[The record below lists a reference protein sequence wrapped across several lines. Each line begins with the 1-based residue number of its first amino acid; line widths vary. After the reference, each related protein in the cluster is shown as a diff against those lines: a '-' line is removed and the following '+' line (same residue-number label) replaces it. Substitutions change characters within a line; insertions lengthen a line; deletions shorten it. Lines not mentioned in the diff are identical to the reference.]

1 MSPLDLVRK
10 RPAPAEPAAA
20 PRATPSSDPTHHPE
34 GRAAAGPA
42 ASGAARP
49 TVAERVVARTA
60 GILSGGHSRRRFLA
74 RTAVVGSALAVN
86 PVTYLLKP
94 GTAYG
99 AVCGTCGDGW
109 TAFCCTINNGS
120 NSCPPASFVAG
131 WWKADGSAYCSGGPR
146 YIIDCNATCP
156 TQCACRCS
164 GAACDGR
171 RTCCNQFRYG
181 QCNQQISCYGPVVCR
196 VAICITP
203 WTYDPAC
210 STRTL
215 TDNATADHGATCLT
229 NQPATPIARK
239 YQALGGA
246 GGFLGRETQSERN
259 TPDGSGRYAIYEGGR
274 IYDSPSTNP
283 QEIHG
288 SLLDKW
294 LAAGAHGSAYGY
306 PTSDVQGS
314 ATRYSLFQRGAIYR
328 FSNGSTYGVAEP
340 YYSVFQQYGGL
351 NGVLGNPTSDAIR
364 SADNRAVYI
373 NFQRGRIYRRSQVT
387 VEIHGAIFDKHEA
400 LGGIHGALGHVAT
413 SVTTLSDGQ
422 GRASTFEHGGVIYYT
437 ASTGAHGV
445 WGDLLGVYLDDGGP
459 TGRMGYPTS
468 DREQVGDGR
477 GVRFTTQHGVVYS
490 TSSTGAH
497 VVPPGIFE
505 VHRGAGGPGG
515 SYGYPTGDP
524 QRLTG
529 AGIRQTFEGGT
540 ITVTSPYVAF
550 VKATYQDFL
559 DRAPSAEE
567 IDWNATALSGGA
579 SRPAYVRGLATSDEY
594 LSALVNGFYDDTLGR
609 PGSTADVAYWVDRLR
624 AGQSVA
630 KVASFFYSSQEYFDG
645 IGGGTVRSWIGDL
658 YTKLLGRA
666 AGEADLDYWEG
677 EVTSRGR
684 SRVAL
689 DFYQSAESRTARVQR
704 LFQAFLGRAASGAD
718 ASYWAGRI
726 RTEGDVV
733 LASTLASMQEY
744 FTRAQSRFPG

>member
-1 MSPLDLVRK
+1 MSPLDLVR
-10 RPAPAEPAAA
+10 RSPAAPGDA
-20 PRATPSSDPTHHPE
+20 PRA
-34 GRAAAGPA
+34 
-42 ASGAARP
+42 

-86 PVTYLLKP
+86 PITYLLKP

-99 AVCGTCGDGW
+99 AVCGTCSDGW

-120 NSCPPASFVAG
+120 NSCPPATFVAG
-131 WWKADGSAYCSGGPR
+131 WWKADGSAYCGGGPR

-156 TQCACRCS
+156 TQCSCRCA

-181 QCNQQISCYGPVVCR
+181 QCNQHISCYGPVACR

-210 STRTL
+210 STHTL
-215 TDNATADHGATCLT
+215 TDNRTADHGAACLT
-229 NQPATPIARK
+229 NQAATPIGRK

-259 TPDGSGRYAIYEGGR
+259 TPDGTGRYAVYEGGR
-274 IYDSPSTNP
+274 IYDSAATNP

-294 LAAGAHGSAYGY
+294 LAAGATGSAYGY
-306 PTSDVQGS
+306 PTSDVTSTSGGGI
-314 ATRYSLFQRGAIYR
+314 RYSRFQKGAIYR
-328 FSNGSTYGVAEP
+328 FSNGDTWGVPEP
-340 YYSVFQQYGGL
+340 YYAVYQQYGGL
-351 NGVLGNPTSDAIR
+351 NANGALGFPTGDPTR
-364 SADNRAVYI
+364 SADRRAIYI

-387 VEIHGAIFDKHEA
+387 VEIHGAIFDKHEE
-400 LGGIHGALGHVAT
+400 LGGIHGALGHVQT
-413 SVTTLSDGQ
+413 NVLPLSDGR
-422 GRASTFEHGGVIYYT
+422 GRASTFEHGGVIYYA

-445 WGDLLGVYLDDGGP
+445 WGDLLEAYLDDGGP
-459 TGRMGYPTS
+459 TGRLGYPTT
-468 DREQVGDGR
+468 DRQQVGDGR
-477 GVRFTTQHGVVYS
+477 GVRFLTQHGGVYS
-490 TSSTGAH
+490 TESTGAH
-497 VVPPGIFE
+497 VVPPPVFALYAD
-505 VHRGAGGPGG
+505 AGGPGG

-524 QRLTG
+524 QRLPG
-529 AGIRQTFEGGT
+529 NGVRQTFEGGT
-540 ITVTSPYVAF
+540 LEVQSPFVPF

-559 DRAPSAEE
+559 DRPPTAAE
-567 IDWNATALSGGA
+567 IDWNATALAGGSNRA
-579 SRPAYVRGLATSDEY
+579 AYVKGLANSDEY
-594 LSALVNGFYDDTLGR
+594 LSALVQGFYQDTLGR
-609 PGSTADVAYWVDRLR
+609 DGSDEDVAYWVDRLR
-624 AGQSVA
+624 AKMSVA

-645 IGGGTVRSWIGDL
+645 FGGGTVRGWIEDL
-658 YTKLLGRA
+658 YDKLLGRSA
-666 AGEADLDYWEG
+666 TGDDLDYWEAQ
-677 EVTSRGR
+677 VTSRGR
-684 SRVAL
+684 TRVAI
-689 DFYQSAESRTARVQR
+689 DFYQSAESRTARVQA
-704 LFQAFLGRAASGAD
+704 LYQALLGRSASGAD

-744 FTRAQSRFPG
+744 FTRAQTRFPA

>member
-1 MSPLDLVRK
+1 MSLLDLVRQ
-10 RPAPAEPAAA
+10 RPEPAGA
-20 PRATPSSDPTHHPE
+20 PRPS
-34 GRAAAGPA
+34 
-42 ASGAARP
+42 
-49 TVAERVVARTA
+49 VAERVVARSA

-99 AVCGTCGDGW
+99 AVCGTCSDGW

-120 NSCPPASFVAG
+120 NSCPPATFVAG
-131 WWKADGSAYCSGGPR
+131 WWKADGSAYCGGGPR

-156 TQCACRCS
+156 TQCSCRCS

-181 QCNQQISCYGPVVCR
+181 QCNQQISCYGPVACR

-215 TDNATADHGATCLT
+215 TDNRTADHGAACLT
-229 NQPATPIARK
+229 NQASTPIGRK

-259 TPDGSGRYAIYEGGR
+259 TPDGTGRYAIYEGGR
-274 IYDSPSTNP
+274 IYDSSATNP

-294 LAAGAHGSAYGY
+294 LAAGGTGSAYGY
-306 PTSDVQGS
+306 PTSDVSSTAGGI
-314 ATRYSLFQRGAIYR
+314 RYSRFQRGSIYR
-328 FSNGSTYGVAEP
+328 FTNGATYGVPEP
-340 YYSVFQQYGGL
+340 YYSVYQQYGGL
-351 NGVLGNPTSDAIR
+351 STNGALGYPISDPIR
-364 SADNRAVYI
+364 SADRRAVYI

-400 LGGIHGALGHVAT
+400 LGGVHGVLGHVQT
-413 SVTTLSDGQ
+413 SVRTLSDGK
-422 GRASTFEHGGVIYYT
+422 GRASTFEHGGVIYYA

-445 WGDLLGVYLDDGGP
+445 WGDLLEAFLDDGGP

-468 DREQVGDGR
+468 DRVQVGDGR
-477 GVRFTTQHGVVYS
+477 GVRFTTQHGAVYS
-490 TSSTGAH
+490 TETTGAH
-497 VVPPGIFE
+497 VVPPPLYARYVDE
-505 VHRGAGGPGG
+505 GGPGG

-524 QRLTG
+524 QRLPG
-529 AGIRQTFEGGT
+529 NGVRQVFEGGT
-540 ITVTSPYVAF
+540 LEVQSPFVPF

-559 DRAPSAEE
+559 DRAPTADE
-567 IDWNATALSGGA
+567 IDWNATSLANGA
-579 SRPAYVRGLATSDEY
+579 SRPTYVKGLATSNEY
-594 LSALVNGFYDDTLGR
+594 LSALVQGFYQDTLGR
-609 PGSTADVAYWVDRLR
+609 NGSSQDVAFWV
-624 AGQSVA
+624 GQIRSGVSVA
-630 KVASFFYSSQEYFDG
+630 KVASFFYSSEEYYEDA
-645 IGGGTVRSWIGDL
+645 GGGTVRGWIGEL
-658 YTKLLGRA
+658 YDTLLDRSA
-666 AGEADLDYWEG
+666 TEDDLDYWEG
-677 EVTSRGR
+677 QVASRGR
-684 SRVAL
+684 TRVAL
-689 DFYQSAESRTARVQR
+689 DFYQSAESRTSRVQA
-704 LFQAFLGRAASGAD
+704 LFQAFLGRAASTQD
-718 ASYWAGRI
+718 ASYWSGRI
-726 RTEGDVV
+726 RSEGDVV

-744 FTRAQSRFPG
+744 FDRAQTRFPS